1 MQRYQPIYLTVSP
14 VMKQAITKA
23 AKKMAVSVNHLVN
36 EVLVYH
42 FQGMVD
48 SDETDTGCTNY
59 QRIVAR
65 LKLNAAIRSGK
76 IKRQPCEV
84 CGAEPAEGH
93 HPDYSRPLDVVFL
106 CPQHHRELHQA
117 ERMVEGSQDRTGW
130 LFPEMVS

>member
-14 VMKQAITKA
+14 AMKQAITKA

-36 EVLVYH
+36 ELLSYH

-48 SDETDTGCTNY
+48 PDETDTDCANY

-76 IKRQPCEV
+76 IKRQPCKM
-84 CGAEPAEGH
+84 CGAEPAEGQ
-93 HPDYSRPLDVVFL
+93 SRLFEAFGCRVL
-106 CPQHHRELHQA
+106 MSSA
-117 ERMVEGSQDRTGW
+117 SQGTASGGTYGRRK
-130 LFPEMVS
+130 P